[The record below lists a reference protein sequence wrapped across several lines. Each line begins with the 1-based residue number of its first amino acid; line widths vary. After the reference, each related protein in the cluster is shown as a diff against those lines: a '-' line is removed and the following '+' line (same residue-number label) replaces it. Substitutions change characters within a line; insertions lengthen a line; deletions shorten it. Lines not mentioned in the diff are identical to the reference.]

1 MSESALNITRRYFLG
16 QCTGVSV
23 GAMALNSLLMA
34 GLVVVTLWR
43 GARVKR
49 ALAAQEERMKRD
61 G

>member
-1 MSESALNITRRYFLG
+1 MMPELG
-16 QCTGVSV
+16 KHAVTVLSSFAATIV
-23 GAMALNSLLMA
+23 LMA